1 MASILERY
9 GIKEVADVTFYSIDA
24 ATGRPRTPILYV
36 DTAKTT
42 TTEVT
47 AETSYAEGGKGNGR
61 LLAWDFGKEITVT
74 LEDAVFSAKSL
85 SIMFGDGTA
94 PVDTISL
101 TTNKV
106 DIDGSGGSSTG
117 TATNHVYRTLVFP
130 KDTLIGKTLT
140 QVKGLVAEALGRKAS
155 ESASFVGDLTF
166 TAAESDIAG
175 NPYAANQDN
184 YQLTASTGSGDTI
197 TGFTYTHGHSGV
209 TYADDRVFVSFLVKV
224 SGYQL
229 TVGPDN
235 FPGTYYITMNTYARS
250 EASGEDEEFMI
261 VIPKGKI
268 TSENTITMEADGDPS
283 VFNMNIEVLRT
294 TIDAKPVMMYL
305 IKYRYAVSASAGTD
319 AGLVLDTRL
328 VTVQSN

>member
-24 ATGRPRTPILYV
+24 ASGRPRTPILFV

-74 LEDAVFSAKSL
+74 LEDAVFSPKSL
-85 SIMFGDGTA
+85 SIMFGDGSA
-94 PVDTISL
+94 PATTINL
-101 TTNKV
+101 ATTTENA
-106 DIDGSGGSSTG
+106 S
-117 TATNHVYRTLVFP
+117 NHVYRTLVLP
-130 KDTLIGKTLT
+130 TKSVVGQTPAKVKQLI
-140 QVKGLVAEALGRKAS
+140 AEALGQKAGN
-155 ESASFVGDLTF
+155 AATFIGDLTF
-166 TAAESDIAG
+166 TAAESDIKG
-175 NPYAANQDN
+175 NPYINNNTVKDN
-184 YQLTASTGSGDTI
+184 YELDSDLGSGTVYPTLTYKNGTK
-197 TGFTYTHGHSGV
+197 TGTDYTEE
-209 TYADDRVFVSFLVKV
+209 RVFVSFFVKV
-224 SGYQL
+224 QGYQL

-305 IKYRYAVSASAGTD
+305 IKYKYAITGTGAVD
-319 AGLVLDTRL
+319 GDLVLDSRIAP
-328 VTVQSN
+328 VA